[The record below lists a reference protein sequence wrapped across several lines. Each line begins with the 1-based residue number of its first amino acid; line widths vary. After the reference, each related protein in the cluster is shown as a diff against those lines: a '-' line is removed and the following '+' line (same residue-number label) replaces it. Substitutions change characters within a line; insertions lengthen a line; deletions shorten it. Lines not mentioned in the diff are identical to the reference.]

1 MVFCMVSL
9 CCMLGDCVLF
19 TGWYGVCRVLFF
31 FKQKTAYEM
40 RISDWSSDV
49 CSSDLRRSRRAP
61 AARRKARRRSAL
73 PPSARSPR
81 GIFELR
87 DAFAADRLDD
97 ARQHRYALAEPVQL
111 FLRDAI
117 MFRVARLHI
126 GFLQLLEHCAVTLM
140 LARPCVKQARLDIL
154 GLCAQESEVV
164 DVRRIEAAR
173 SEEHT

>member
-1 MVFCMVSL
+1 MIRQPL
-9 CCMLGDCVLF
+9 CARRNHPVVPETLLSRPGLGRAGAWR
-19 TGWYGVCRVLFF
+19 T
-31 FKQKTAYEM
+31 
-40 RISDWSSDV
+40 
-49 CSSDLRRSRRAP
+49 DLRPREPRDRTARGLGRPRRAP

-97 ARQHRYALAEPVQL
+97 ARQYRYALAEPVQL

-140 LARPCVKQARLDIL
+140 LARPCVKQAQIGR
-154 GLCAQESEVV
+154 AHV
-164 DVRRIEAAR
+164 
-173 SEEHT
+173 